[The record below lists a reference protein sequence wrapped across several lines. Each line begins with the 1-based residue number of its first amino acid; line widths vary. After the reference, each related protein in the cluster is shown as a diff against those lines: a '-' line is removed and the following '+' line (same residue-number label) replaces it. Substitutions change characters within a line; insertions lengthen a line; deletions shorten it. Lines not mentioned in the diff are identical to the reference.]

1 MHVVD
6 LFIAQTVRS
15 NQLMRFLV
23 KIMNINDNYVLKC
36 YLNKKSFIHVSK
48 LTRYKT

>member
-6 LFIAQTVRS
+6 LFIDQTVRS
-15 NQLMRFLV
+15 NQLI
-23 KIMNINDNYVLKC
+23 KILNIDDNYVLKC
-36 YLNKKSFIHVSK
+36 YLNKKSLIHVSK